1 VKDEGNALVN
11 QGGGG
16 EEPPEPPSSP
26 SASSTSSSA
35 SSSSHSQHS
44 KVPHK
49 EPQKKPL
56 LKLDVKFDLPM
67 FNGEANAEKLNNW
80 IRQIEVYCRVQ
91 QIKEEDVKIQLASL
105 RLTGTALVWW
115 ESKLQQGSKQMGNL
129 LSSWSAFISAL
140 RKQFYPL
147 GYVQKAMMD
156 WQSFRQGKGQ
166 SVQNFT
172 EEFRKKALE
181 LNISLDSFLTLF

>member
-1 VKDEGNALVN
+1 MLTRAKLQAGEGTLEPYNSEIGHAHRRRNMDANDARIEMEANFHKVFYMMADKVDKLFADYEERMAKERKGSEVKKEDKEVKDEGNASVN

-80 IRQIEVYCRVQ
+80 IRQIEIYC
-91 QIKEEDVKIQLASL
+91 
-105 RLTGTALVWW
+105 
-115 ESKLQQGSKQMGNL
+115 
-129 LSSWSAFISAL
+129 
-140 RKQFYPL
+140 
-147 GYVQKAMMD
+147 
-156 WQSFRQGKGQ
+156 
-166 SVQNFT
+166 
-172 EEFRKKALE
+172 
-181 LNISLDSFLTLF
+181 